1 MSCETSLNQLSVE
14 TRAKLRSSQ
23 LLTSLPQVV
32 SELLQNSL
40 DAGASQVDIGVDCEE
55 WSCWVRDNGAGISKA
70 GLTMIGKG
78 SEEGRYSE
86 SCFMVLRHATQP
98 VSTDTSKAYTPT
110 SLESVSTFGF
120 RGEGLV
126 LFHTFSKLERSLR
139 LFIALSSM
147 AELCCLEISSR
158 TSRSRES
165 WSVILKV
172 RECVCCA
179 NTPQLVLQGGKP
191 LYSGPSIRWRRETA
205 GTVVCVRDAFFSV
218 SQVIYSVSSY
228 DAHT

>member
-1 MSCETSLNQLSVE
+1 MSCESSLNQLSVE
-14 TRAKLRSSQ
+14 TRAKLRSAQ

-86 SCFMVLRHATQP
+86 SYIKVFRHVAQP
-98 VSTDTSKAYTPT
+98 VNADTSKAYTPA
-110 SLESVSTFGF
+110 SLASVSTFGF
-120 RGEGLV
+120 RGEGLMLLPHV
-126 LFHTFSKLERSLR
+126 KLSLK
-139 LFIALSSM
+139 LSIALSSM

-158 TSRSRES
+158 TSQSRES

-172 RECVCCA
+172 RECACCV
-179 NTPQLVLQGGKP
+179 NTAQVVLQGGKS
-191 LYSGPSIRWRRETA
+191 LYSGPSIRWRREIA

-218 SQVIYSVSSY
+218 SQVILGVFSY
-228 DAHT
+228 DAHTGI